1 MRPLYF
7 PSTKTTALLFLLAL
21 GAGSL
26 CSAAG
31 QAGGVPGGGIGSG
44 APSAGGHAS
53 AASAASGASGSGQT
67 GVAVGQRGA
76 VTGAPQG
83 QSAASV
89 AYAAAASPGYD
100 PRRPP
105 KSKPGANTLQQI
117 IELTR
122 TKNPTLL
129 AAQENFHA
137 VRAQELQAAVR
148 ANPYFGVTATV
159 LTLPVDGSEGNPPF
173 AAFQL
178 SRLFERGHKRQF
190 RMEAANATT
199 AQSQAQLE
207 DAARQTVLA
216 VKQAFTRMLMSKAS
230 LELSQ
235 TNLADFR
242 HQVEIANI
250 RYRAGDL
257 GKLDF
262 ERLDLQLGSF
272 ESDAANAEI
281 AFAQA
286 SSQIQTLIGI
296 EKPSVDFDIVG
307 DVVPPVLAQ
316 TKDKLTQ
323 AALQSRPDLTAARA
337 GVTAAQANARLAVA
351 NGTSDP
357 TLEVEFEKSGYYN
370 TGGGSINFPLRIFDR
385 NQGNKEAARF
395 LADGSRFTETAA
407 RNQVIS
413 DVDQAWVGYTQAKAL
428 SDRFGDH
435 YLDES
440 EDVLSI
446 ARFSFE
452 HGGIA
457 LTDYLNALQ
466 QARSVTSD
474 ALNAYAQT
482 WNIIHQLSAAS
493 ATEVV
498 P

>member
-1 MRPLYF
+1 
-7 PSTKTTALLFLLAL
+7 
-21 GAGSL
+21 
-26 CSAAG
+26 
-31 QAGGVPGGGIGSG
+31 
-44 APSAGGHAS
+44 
-53 AASAASGASGSGQT
+53 
-67 GVAVGQRGA
+67 
-76 VTGAPQG
+76 
-83 QSAASV
+83 
-89 AYAAAASPGYD
+89 
-100 PRRPP
+100 
-105 KSKPGANTLQQI
+105 
-117 IELTR
+117 
-122 TKNPTLL
+122 
-129 AAQENFHA
+129 
-137 VRAQELQAAVR
+137 
-148 ANPYFGVTATV
+148 
-159 LTLPVDGSEGNPPF
+159 
-173 AAFQL
+173 
-178 SRLFERGHKRQF
+178 
-190 RMEAANATT
+190 
-199 AQSQAQLE
+199 
-207 DAARQTVLA
+207 
-216 VKQAFTRMLMSKAS
+216 MLMSKAS

-272 ESDAANAEI
+272 ESDAANAQI

-286 SSQIQTLIGI
+286 SSQIQTLVGI

-323 AALQSRPDLTAARA
+323 AALQSRPDLAAARA

-370 TGGGSINFPLRIFDR
+370 TGGGSINFPLRVFDR

-474 ALNAYAQT
+474 ALNAFAQT

-493 ATEVV
+493 ATELV